1 MNRYLYEKDLRQMK
15 LIILESR
22 RHDAVVLELAAT
34 LGIKRQQ
41 LRKILIERSD
51 MVFLENL
58 PARCD
63 AARETGDDTERLLGI
78 PLLVQTFHL
87 LSREEG
93 VQVTEQYLQR
103 IQNGVTQE
111 AALSEARME
120 ILEMIQS

>member
-51 MVFLENL
+51 MMFLENL

-63 AARETGDDTERLLGI
+63 AARETGDETERLLGI
-78 PLLVQTFHL
+78 PLLTRAFHL

-93 VQVTEQYLQR
+93 TQIREQYLQK
-103 IQNGVTQE
+103 IQNGITPE
-111 AALSEARME
+111 AALSEAQLE
-120 ILEMIQS
+120 ILEMIRS

>member
-22 RHDAVVLELAAT
+22 RHDAVVQELAAT

-41 LRKILIERSD
+41 LRKILIESSD
-51 MVFLENL
+51 MMFLENL

-63 AARETGDDTERLLGI
+63 AARETGDETERLLGI
-78 PLLVQTFHL
+78 PLLTQAFHL

-93 VQVTEQYLQR
+93 AQVREQYLQR
-103 IQNGVTQE
+103 IQNGITQE
-111 AALSEARME
+111 VAISKAQIE
-120 ILEMIQS
+120 ILEMIRS

>member
-22 RHDAVVLELAAT
+22 RHDAAVMELAAT

-51 MVFLENL
+51 MMFLENL

-78 PLLVQTFHL
+78 PLLTQAFHL

-93 VQVTEQYLQR
+93 VSVREQYLQR
-103 IQNGVTQE
+103 IQSGTTLEGALLE
-111 AALSEARME
+111 AQME
-120 ILEMIQS
+120 ILEMIKR